1 VYLVLEYA
9 RYGSLKAVYLKA
21 RVAADDCKNSM
32 GVDVSLKQRV
42 QWLKDVIEAV
52 SYLHQHNVLHRDI
65 KCENVLLHEDMR
77 ALLGDL
83 GLSKELSSSRARSQG
98 VGTCVFRAPEVES
111 IEGYKS
117 SADVYSFGMTVM
129 ELLLS
134 SNPGSPERGLEEMQ
148 SLRETCPELAFQLEK
163 LRRIAEHCT
172 LPIPDDRPLAILV
185 LQWLN
190 NDWDTAEVP
199 EVCSV
204 PLLIE
209 SHIDDHDC

>member
-1 VYLVLEYA
+1 
-9 RYGSLKAVYLKA
+9 
-21 RVAADDCKNSM
+21 
-32 GVDVSLKQRV
+32 
-42 QWLKDVIEAV
+42 VIEAV

-65 KCENVLLHEDMR
+65 TCEHVLLHDDMR
-77 ALLGDL
+77 SLLGDL
-83 GLSKELSSSRARSQG
+83 GLSKKLSSSHARSQR

-111 IEGYKS
+111 IEGYKP

-134 SNPGSPERGLEEMQ
+134 SNPGSPEHGLKIMQ

-172 LPIPDDRPLAILV
+172 LPIPDDRPLATQV
-185 LQWLN
+185 LQWFN
-190 NDWDTAEVP
+190 NDWHTAEVP
-199 EVCSV
+199 EVRSV